1 MKTLFITTLLVAG
14 MLTTYTQACTRV
26 VYLGKNGMV
35 VTGRTMDWKEDLKS
49 NIYVFPRGI
58 ERAGADKGNT
68 IHWKSKYGSVIT
80 AGYDIGTSDGMNEK
94 GLVANLLYLT
104 ESDYYRPN
112 DTRPAMGIS
121 IWTQYVLDNFATVDE
136 AVKELSKETFRIDA
150 PDMPNGAKST
160 LHLAISVV
168 EKEGTLLITNASS
181 REKLGK
187 GQVMKNGDRLKP
199 HGLYQ
204 IRSFLLYH
212 FEQEFERGTVYHIL
226 GRIPCISFSVCKV

>member
-1 MKTLFITTLLVAG
+1 

-26 VYLGKNGMV
+26 VYLGKNGMI

-112 DTRPAMGIS
+112 DTRPGCKRRFS
-121 IWTQYVLDNFATVDE
+121 F
-136 AVKELSKETFRIDA
+136 
-150 PDMPNGAKST
+150 
-160 LHLAISVV
+160 
-168 EKEGTLLITNASS
+168 
-181 REKLGK
+181 
-187 GQVMKNGDRLKP
+187 KNE
-199 HGLYQ
+199 H
-204 IRSFLLYH
+204 SFLV
-212 FEQEFERGTVYHIL
+212 ER
-226 GRIPCISFSVCKV
+226 RI